1 VRQTKKYSAVFECN
15 LKCHRAS
22 DSKDFAMRDDN
33 FRPSSNIEDRRGS
46 GGHSSGGGFGGGGI
60 PIRTGGGLGF
70 IIVVILIILFG
81 GGEQIL
87 GPSPQS
93 SQQEGFQSADIN
105 NEESADRETLGANRV
120 ARVLGSTEDYWGSYF
135 QQHGENYAQPT
146 LVLFRSRTSSPCGSA
161 SGATGPFYCPG
172 DNKIYLDL
180 GFFDEMDR
188 ALGARGDFAQAYV
201 IAHEVGHHVQ
211 NEVGILPQAHRAME
225 RGGDRGANS
234 VAVRL
239 ELQADCLAG
248 MWAKGAVADIGALEQ
263 GDLEEAIGA
272 AQAVGDDKLQKNSQ
286 GYAVPDS
293 FTHGTSE
300 QRARWFRV
308 GMQTGDF
315 ARCDTFKARDL

>member
-1 VRQTKKYSAVFECN
+1 
-15 LKCHRAS
+15 
-22 DSKDFAMRDDN
+22 MRDEN

-46 GGHSSGGGFGGGGI
+46 GGSDYSGGLGGGGI

-70 IIVVILIILFG
+70 IIVVILVILFG
-81 GGEQIL
+81 GGEQLL
-87 GPSPQS
+87 GPTTGS
-93 SQQEGFQSADIN
+93 SLEGFQSGTVS
-105 NEESADRETLGANRV
+105 NEEGRDRETLGATRV
-120 ARVLGSTEDYWGSYF
+120 ARVLGSTEDYWGNYF
-135 QQHGENYAQPT
+135 QTHGETYAQPT
-146 LVLFRSRTSSPCGSA
+146 LVMFRSRTPSPCGSA

-188 ALGARGDFAQAYV
+188 ALGAPGDFAQAYV

-211 NEVGILPQAHRAME
+211 NEVAILPQAHRAME
-225 RGGDRGANS
+225 RGGDRGAES

-248 MWAKGAVADIGALEQ
+248 MWAKGAVADIGAMEQ

-293 FTHGTSE
+293 FTHGTSA

-308 GMQTGDF
+308 GMQSGNF
-315 ARCDTFKARDL
+315 ASCDTFKAREL

>member
-1 VRQTKKYSAVFECN
+1 
-15 LKCHRAS
+15 
-22 DSKDFAMRDDN
+22 MRDDN

-46 GGHSSGGGFGGGGI
+46 SGGDFGGGLGGGGI

-70 IIVVILIILFG
+70 IIIVILVILFG
-81 GGEQIL
+81 GGEQLL
-87 GPSPQS
+87 GPSAPASQS
-93 SQQEGFQSADIN
+93 EGFQSGAVS
-105 NEESADRETLGANRV
+105 NEEGSDRETLGASRV
-120 ARVLGSTEDYWGSYF
+120 ARVLGSTEDYWGNYF
-135 QQHGENYAQPT
+135 QTHGENYTQPT
-146 LVLFRSRTSSPCGSA
+146 LVLFRGRTSSPCGSA

-225 RGGDRGANS
+225 RGGDRGATS

-248 MWAKGAVADIGALEQ
+248 MWAKGAVADIGAMEQ

-293 FTHGTSE
+293 FTHGTSV

-308 GMQTGDF
+308 GMQSGSF
-315 ARCDTFKARDL
+315 ASCDTFKARDL